1 MLSVFDAI
9 STCALPPA
17 PGSGWILGSLLPFQ
31 GLTCWAGVKHSP
43 PSAPLAP
50 SLQPKRSRDDPK
62 HRGPCPSFLSM
73 KTLWVGRHN
82 SCCRAFHRS
91 AIIPT
96 VLYGAAFIRL
106 STTEV
111 WGHILSP
118 VQLPRAGSRQ
128 DASSK
133 PMEPAVT
140 QLEGPGSCSGL
151 GKLLMSKLPPAHAML
166 HWRAGSLL
174 TWGCY

>member
-1 MLSVFDAI
+1 MCSYPSPRVRVD
-9 STCALPPA
+9 
-17 PGSGWILGSLLPFQ
+17 LGSLLPFQ
-31 GLTCWAGVKHSP
+31 GLTCWAGAKHSP

-50 SLQPKRSRDDPK
+50 SLQPKGSRDDPK
-62 HRGPCPSFLSM
+62 HRGPCPSFLST

-82 SCCRAFHRS
+82 SCFRAFHRS

-118 VQLPRAGSRQ
+118 VRLPRAGCILQ
-128 DASSK
+128 AHGTSSYTARRTW
-133 PMEPAVT
+133 E
-140 QLEGPGSCSGL
+140 
-151 GKLLMSKLPPAHAML
+151 LL
-166 HWRAGSLL
+166 RAGQAPDVQTSPSSCHAALESRLPADMGLL
-174 TWGCY
+174 LRQLAN